1 MKKRL
6 AIAYVASVLLGML
19 VPLEATLAGALQAYT
34 ELGAQA
40 QMCQVQDTQPT
51 SLALAESPCA
61 EPIEDLPC
69 AALSGDIERS
79 DVNPVALTTK
89 SDVFSP
95 PAPTALTAPLLP
107 VTRISSGVGGTTLLS
122 HIHTIV
128 LRV

>member
-19 VPLEATLAGALQAYT
+19 APLHATLAEGLQAYA
-34 ELGAQA
+34 ESDAAQR
-40 QMCQVQDTQPT
+40 MCQVQETQNM
-51 SLALAESPCA
+51 SLAVPSAPCTD
-61 EPIEDLPC
+61 PVEDLPC
-69 AALSGDIERS
+69 TALSGDVTRS

-89 SDVFSP
+89 SDVFTP

-107 VTRISSGVGGTTLLS
+107 VTRISSGVRGTTVLS